1 MTLWFTITQLA
12 QATGYSR
19 TTIRRWKLPHDNGTP
34 RRIALDTLPQELRE
48 LVIAYYESDTGCPYS
63 DTLNPD
69 LDPDLDPGL
78 DLDPEQ
84 ALDQP
89 GDIDIPL
96 IELRQLS
103 TEAVLLQGIAQAT
116 VEATYG
122 GLISP
127 EEMRQAERLARI
139 LALIRQ
145 EA

>member
-19 TTIRRWKLPHDNGTP
+19 TTIRRWHLPHDNGKP
-34 RRIALDTLPQELRE
+34 RRIALESLSQELRD
-48 LVIAYYESDTGCPYS
+48 LVIAYYEDDTGCSYS

-69 LDPDLDPGL
+69 LDLDLDLDP
-78 DLDPEQ
+78 DPEQ

-127 EEMRQAERLARI
+127 QELLQAERLAKI

>member
-19 TTIRRWKLPHDNGTP
+19 STIRRWKLPHDNGTP
-34 RRIALDTLPQELRE
+34 RRIALDALPQELRE

-69 LDPDLDPGL
+69 LDPD
-78 DLDPEQ
+78 PEQ
-84 ALDQP
+84 DLDQP

-103 TEAVLLQGIAQAT
+103 TEAVLLQGIAHT
-116 VEATYG
+116 TIEATHG
-122 GLISP
+122 AILSP
-127 EEMRQAERLARI
+127 GELLQAERLARI

>member
-19 TTIRRWKLPHDNGTP
+19 STIRRWELPHDNGTP

-69 LDPDLDPGL
+69 LDLDL

-84 ALDQP
+84 DLDQP

-103 TEAVLLQGIAQAT
+103 TEAILLQGIAHT
-116 VEATYG
+116 TIEATHG
-122 GLISP
+122 AILTPGELL
-127 EEMRQAERLARI
+127 QAERLARI